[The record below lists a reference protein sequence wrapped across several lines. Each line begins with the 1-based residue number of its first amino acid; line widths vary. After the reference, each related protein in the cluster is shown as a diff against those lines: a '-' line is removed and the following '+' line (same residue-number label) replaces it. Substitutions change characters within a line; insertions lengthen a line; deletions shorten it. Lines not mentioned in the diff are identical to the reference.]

1 MKIENKSFPFKTA
14 LSKANVKTNRMRLQ
28 NGPITK
34 SGVLPVTTLFF
45 WKIFSSCRTSW
56 KELIWCSNHPNVHIH
71 IFRKRWSLIL
81 RCYFPVSILNP
92 FHATDLF
99 WYPLKTW
106 ENQWF
111 SDVSR
116 GYQKRSAAWN
126 GLNSSQWRICIT
138 VKREQRK
145 VFTWNLKHSEYV
157 WLLQNLVRR

>member
-1 MKIENKSFPFKTA
+1 MLKQIEW
-14 LSKANVKTNRMRLQ
+14 RLQ

-34 SGVLPVTTLFF
+34 SGVLPVTTSFF

-145 VFTWNLKHSEYV
+145 VFTWNLKHSEDV

>member
-1 MKIENKSFPFKTA
+1 MKAHHFHSKLLCQKPMLRQIEW
-14 LSKANVKTNRMRLQ
+14 LLQ

-34 SGVLPVTTLFF
+34 SGVLPVTTSFF

-145 VFTWNLKHSEYV
+145 VFTWNLKHSEDV